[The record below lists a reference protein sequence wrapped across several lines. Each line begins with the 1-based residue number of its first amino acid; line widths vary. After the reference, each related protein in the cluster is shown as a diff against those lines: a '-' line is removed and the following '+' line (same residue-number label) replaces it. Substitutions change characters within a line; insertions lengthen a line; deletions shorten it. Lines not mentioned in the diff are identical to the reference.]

1 MFVWEGLRNCA
12 AGNCMA
18 PRTPRDFCHN
28 PHNVRKGAI
37 CRRAADTSLESL
49 LLRLVYTR
57 PGASGRSPSY
67 GHRPPV
73 RRSWA
78 RLASL
83 SVVT

>member
-49 LLRLVYTR
+49 LLRLEFIL
-57 PGASGRSPSY
+57 GRAL
-67 GHRPPV
+67 RV
-73 RRSWA
+73 ARRA
-78 RLASL
+78 MGLGRR
-83 SVVT
+83 